1 MSRILEPGVR
11 VACLTALRTWQQR
24 TRRLGRAAFS
34 VAAGFVLAHGT
45 AVQAGAENAAELRQS
60 AGLQVGT
67 PDGASGSATDKA
79 MSEARALPP
88 RPTWVAY
95 YGAAADID
103 VERLGR
109 TFKVIIID
117 ADPDP
122 DTDYGPAFDATQIA
136 LLKAH
141 GAKVLSYLNFGA
153 CEQSRSYWSRVP
165 AGFVSCRANKAAWLG
180 RYQGYPEYWMNVGNA
195 QFQHLIADYVAPRLV
210 AAGVDGLMLD
220 NVEVIDHDR
229 DAREGMCDA
238 ACRQGGLDLVATLRS
253 RYPKLSIVL
262 NNAPVSAL
270 GATGGRVAFPL
281 LVDGVFAEDVFLP
294 STSRSLVSQLRAW
307 SDAAR
312 IAGRRHFF
320 VGTLD
325 YATSCSANAAAR
337 RAWNASTRAGFSPSV
352 ETIDLD
358 SICWWPWFKGSG

>member
-1 MSRILEPGVR
+1 M
-11 VACLTALRTWQQR
+11 
-24 TRRLGRAAFS
+24 
-34 VAAGFVLAHGT
+34 LAHGT
-45 AVQAGAENAAELRQS
+45 AVQAGAAAAPEWVQGAALQADAPHGAAGNTMNAM
-60 AGLQVGT
+60 
-67 PDGASGSATDKA
+67 DNA

-88 RPTWVAY
+88 GPTWVAY

-109 TFKVIIID
+109 TFKVIVID

-122 DTDYGPAFDATQIA
+122 DTDNAPAFDATQIA

-153 CEQSRSYWSRVP
+153 CEQSRSYWSKVP
-165 AGFVSCRANKAAWLG
+165 AGFVSCSENKAAQLG

-195 QFQHLIADYVAPRLV
+195 RFQHLIADYVAPRLV

-220 NVEVIDHDR
+220 NVEVIDHSR
-229 DAREGMCDA
+229 DAPEGICDA
-238 ACRQGGLDLVATLRS
+238 TCRQGGLDLVATLRS

-262 NNAPVSAL
+262 NNAPASAL

-294 STSRSLVSQLRAW
+294 STSRSLVAQLRAW

-312 IAGRRHFF
+312 IAGRHHFF

-325 YATSCSANAAAR
+325 YATSCSANAAAQS
-337 RAWNASTRAGFSPSV
+337 AWNSSMRAGFSPSV
-352 ETIDLD
+352 ATIDLD
-358 SICWWPWFKGSG
+358 SICWWPWFKGSGLGG